1 MAPSGPPPAPAG
13 LPGPEGGRD
22 ARVPAL
28 AGALMRF
35 TPELTLAEESVILME
50 VTASLRLFGG
60 IRALRS
66 RVRRVLARAGGGG
79 PGSGPP
85 PVLAVAASGPAAW
98 MLARSG
104 RGGSALGARSLARA
118 LARVPLDV
126 APPARPFAGWFQEL
140 GCATLADLRRLPRIG
155 LKKRCGPAL
164 LDWLDRLGNAH
175 APVPPPVPAS
185 HGPGP
190 QPPARYR
197 WLTPPPAFD
206 AALEM
211 PDHIEHAPAL
221 AWAVQHLV
229 RQLCAW
235 LAAHRLDA
243 EALTVLLGHDRI
255 RPGGAAAGAAPGVPG
270 PMPAGRTTTLDIG
283 LGAPSRDPESLAR
296 LVRERLNRLV
306 LPASVIMVRLRVTQ
320 LRAARTPSLELF
332 PEPGGAP
339 QDHARLLEL
348 LAARLG
354 AENVLAPAPVADHRP
369 EQAARW
375 VPLDLGMTGRHAPG
389 GQAGGH
395 PALPRPAWLLDAP
408 VPLPVRGH
416 RPFHG
421 TPLRLVSPAERLDCG
436 WQDGCPVARDYFVA
450 EDEAGTCYWI
460 FRTGTGTGA
469 GTGQGPDAAPT
480 PQWYLHGLFA

>member
-1 MAPSGPPPAPAG
+1 M
-13 LPGPEGGRD
+13 PGPDGDRDGRD
-22 ARVPAL
+22 AGLAAL

-35 TPELTLAEESVILME
+35 TPELTLADESVILME

-66 RVRRVLARAGGGG
+66 QVRRIVARACGGE
-79 PGSGPP
+79 PESP
-85 PVLAVAASGPAAW
+85 PVLAVAACGPAAW

-104 RGGSALGARSLARA
+104 RGGSALGVRSLARA
-118 LARVPLDV
+118 LAQVPLDV
-126 APPARPFAGWFQEL
+126 APPARPFAEWFQEL
-140 GCATLADLRRLPRIG
+140 GCATLADLRRLPRVG

-164 LDWLDRLGNAH
+164 LDWLDRLDN
-175 APVPPPVPAS
+175 V
-185 HGPGP
+185 
-190 QPPARYR
+190 PARYR

-221 AWAVQHLV
+221 SWAVQHLV

-235 LAAHRLDA
+235 LAARQLDA

-255 RPGGAAAGAAPGVPG
+255 RPDGAGAGQSA
-270 PMPAGRTTTLDIG
+270 PAGRSAAAAMPAAMPPGHLPQGRTTALDIG

-306 LPASVIMVRLRVTQ
+306 LPASVITVRLRATQ
-320 LRAARTPSLELF
+320 LRAAQAPSLELF

-339 QDHARLLEL
+339 RDHARLLEL

-354 AENVLAPAPVADHRP
+354 AENVLVPAPVADHRP

-375 VPLDLGMTGRHAPG
+375 APLDPRGAGARAKETPG
-389 GQAGGH
+389 
-395 PALPRPAWLLDAP
+395 ALPRPAWLLDAP
-408 VPLPVRGH
+408 IPLAVRGH

-436 WQDGCPVARDYFVA
+436 WQDGGPVVRDYFVA
-450 EDEAGTCYWI
+450 EDEAGACYWI
-460 FRTGTGTGA
+460 FRSAGSGA
-469 GTGQGPDAAPT
+469 EKGSDAGPT
-480 PQWYLHGLFA
+480 LQWYLHGLFA